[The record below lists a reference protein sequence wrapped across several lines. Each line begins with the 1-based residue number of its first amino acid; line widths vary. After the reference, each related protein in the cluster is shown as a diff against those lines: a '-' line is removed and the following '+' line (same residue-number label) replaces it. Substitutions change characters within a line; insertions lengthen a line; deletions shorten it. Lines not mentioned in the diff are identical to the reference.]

1 MSLFLI
7 KTQIKLKLFLRR
19 LLELSRKTFRNDKEE
34 DSLLLKHIADMKKLQ
49 MRVKVMNFIKVKKML
64 MWYRKIVTLSR
75 NDQSRF

>member
-75 NDQSRF
+75 NDQ

>member
-34 DSLLLKHIADMKKLQ
+34 DSLLWKHIADMKKLK
-49 MRVKVMNFIKVKKML
+49 MRVKVMSFIKVKKML
-64 MWYRKIVTLSR
+64 M
-75 NDQSRF
+75 

>member
-49 MRVKVMNFIKVKKML
+49 MRVKVMSFIKVKKML